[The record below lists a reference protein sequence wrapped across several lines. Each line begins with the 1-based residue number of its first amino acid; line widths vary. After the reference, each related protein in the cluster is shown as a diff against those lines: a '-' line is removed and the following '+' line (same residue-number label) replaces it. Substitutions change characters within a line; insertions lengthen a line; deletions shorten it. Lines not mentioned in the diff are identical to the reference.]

1 MGGLFD
7 TLSIGRSGLTAQQ
20 INIDVTSHNITNSE
34 TDGYTRQRANA
45 TAAEPLGGNSKF
57 DDISVGQIG
66 TGVEITSIQRVR
78 DKFADIQV
86 RDQQTATSF
95 SDIQNSYLSN
105 IATILDE
112 AESGNGVKNALSNF
126 YNAFSTLTT
135 EQNETQ
141 SNKTAAISAAETLA
155 ERINEGYNTLD
166 DNKTKLQ
173 ENLQTNT
180 TTVND
185 LLNQIN
191 DYNEDIE
198 DITAKGL
205 TANDLMDKRDL
216 AIDQLSTQ
224 FGITVK
230 DGKNNGVDIYSSDG
244 TTLLVDSN
252 DPTGADGKKFSYIND
267 VQDDG
272 SGGLTISY
280 YKLGDESKKATI
292 TISAAT
298 LAAGG
303 MTAADMKKNLEENR
317 ILEADS
323 NGTAIVGTATE
334 NTSNNTITAGSVSD
348 LKNDIFTPSSGEIA
362 GNKVVQNEIDT
373 LEGQLDEFAQTLAY
387 SVNAIQTGSSDQG
400 NDATNNV
407 KPLFVNASDSTSD
420 AGITAKNITINSDF
434 TYSDLNCDS
443 TSTSG
448 NDGARAKA
456 ISEIKNLKFG
466 FGSTT
471 ETYASRSDFFANN
484 GAVSYTDGDT
494 NVTSSA
500 KNGTTLSDQYSNIIT
515 GLDEKASS
523 ASENA
528 SNAESKLQIYENNRT
543 SVSGVSIDEE
553 MSNLIEFQHAYQAS
567 AKIVSTVSD
576 LLDTVIG
583 LVR

>member
-20 INIDVTSHNITNSE
+20 VNIDVTSHNITNSE

-45 TAAEPLGGNSKF
+45 TASEPLGGNSKF
-57 DDISVGQIG
+57 DDISVGQVG
-66 TGVEITSIQRVR
+66 TGVEITSIERVR

-86 RDQQTATSF
+86 RDQQTSTSF
-95 SDIQNSYLSN
+95 SDIQNSYLSS

-112 AESGNGVKNALSNF
+112 AESGNGVKNALSDF

-141 SNKTAAISAAETLA
+141 SNKTSAISAAETLA
-155 ERINEGYNTLD
+155 ERINSGYKTLD

-173 ENLQTNT
+173 ENLQTNAT
-180 TTVND
+180 TAND
-185 LLNQIN
+185 LLDQIN

-198 DITAKGL
+198 EITSKGL

-216 AIDQLSTQ
+216 AIDKLSEQ

-244 TTLLVDSN
+244 TLLVDSS
-252 DPTGADGKKFSYIND
+252 DTTGADGKKFSYIND

-272 SGGLTISY
+272 AGGLTVSY
-280 YKLGDESKKATI
+280 YKLGDESQKGTI

-298 LAAGG
+298 LSAGG

-334 NTSNNTITAGSVSD
+334 DATNTITAGSVSD
-348 LKNDIFTPSSGEIA
+348 LKNDVFTPSSGEIA

-373 LEGQLDEFAQTLAY
+373 LEGKLDEFAQSVAY
-387 SVNAIQTGSSDQG
+387 SVNAIQTGNSDQAG
-400 NDATNNV
+400 DTTDSV

-456 ISEIKNLKFG
+456 ISEIKDLKFG

-471 ETYASRSDFFANN
+471 ETYASRDDFFNNN
-484 GAVSYTDGDT
+484 GAVSYTDGNT

-500 KNGTTLSDQYSNIIT
+500 KNGTTLSEQYSNIIT
-515 GLDEKASS
+515 GLDEKADS
-523 ASENA
+523 AS
-528 SNAESKLQIYENNRT
+528 SDYSTAESKLETYQNNRT

-567 AKIVSTVSD
+567 AKVVSTVSD

-583 LVR
+583 LVK